1 MAARC
6 DGGGRN
12 SQSGYKCKLFHCYCL
27 CFIIIFCFNNLL
39 LYLFRESCC
48 PICFGTGYRIT
59 LNRVNAAHQNNRIS
73 MRGDGMGFSEIDIVN
88 VYYTNTD
95 TGIKVGDI
103 INDGED
109 FDVVKDVYY
118 EHSDQQSVVYYRI
131 ETVPYKYDT
140 NLLKKLMIKTLE
152 KAGYD
157 G

>member
-1 MAARC
+1 MKNLDDAVRKVV
-6 DGGGRN
+6 N
-12 SQSGYKCKLFHCYCL
+12 LFSHPVW
-27 CFIIIFCFNNLL
+27 FIVRDLSYECPC
-39 LYLFRESCC
+39 RKEVSKQADKSC

-131 ETVPYKYDT
+131 ETVPYKYDVH
-140 NLLKKLMIKTLE
+140 LLKKLMIKTLE
-152 KAGYD
+152 KAGYN

>member
-1 MAARC
+1 
-6 DGGGRN
+6 
-12 SQSGYKCKLFHCYCL
+12 
-27 CFIIIFCFNNLL
+27 
-39 LYLFRESCC
+39 
-48 PICFGTGYRIT
+48 
-59 LNRVNAAHQNNRIS
+59 
-73 MRGDGMGFSEIDIVN
+73 MRGTGMGFSEIDIVN

-118 EHSDQQSVVYYRI
+118 EHSDSQSSVYYRI

-140 NLLKKLMIKTLE
+140 NLLKKLMIKVLE
-152 KAGYD
+152 KAGYN